1 MSHQHVS
8 APSHCHN
15 CHPFTNRIHSSE
27 EYYHHAHSN
36 FPHHEHKHIPVIAS
50 PLHISHTHTPPP
62 QQIQCSGGIYDPSSQ
77 FLTPQSHSRPSYQSQ
92 RQILT
97 TPSRNSLPH
106 YHSGVATPTQHPH
119 SYQLQHSPL
128 SSYAQPL
135 PASPEHRLP
144 PQVEFSSPL
153 GENSMI
159 GSSCFLLVHPTAP
172 CPDSQHNETQHFCPQ
187 NATLQMNP
195 LEDSVH
201 ASSVLQPVT
210 KSEPPPLP
218 KNMAVPKVVVE
229 KLPTSTLPKREVG
242 APSPSTAS
250 VDQSSE
256 MTEEPLFDPMA
267 EVNKDN
273 PVEEKVF
280 VKGRRNRRKRCQML
294 DNEHS
299 AGTLYTDTEDERSS
313 ETERK
318 RTLRSFKQRQAS
330 SVHGDSGS
338 STSLLLCSHS
348 QKPTGVITDTESD
361 GTQSEVESN
370 RPKPPI
376 RTRYGLRSRTRV
388 ITDSEQEET
397 DSSQSMSSRFPR
409 RKHHS
414 RRATD
419 NDDSQSEQDG
429 TESRKKEEATQ
440 QVGCE
445 QGTVQKNRD
454 VAVNGARPPK
464 EDIPEDAILSQPKVS
479 PSGEALKTVRIL
491 EYCSVAKS
499 LCTCVSCVSAGKEG
513 SGALELVLQGDGGW
527 Q

>member
-1 MSHQHVS
+1 M
-8 APSHCHN
+8 
-15 CHPFTNRIHSSE
+15 
-27 EYYHHAHSN
+27 
-36 FPHHEHKHIPVIAS
+36 
-50 PLHISHTHTPPP
+50 
-62 QQIQCSGGIYDPSSQ
+62 
-77 FLTPQSHSRPSYQSQ
+77 
-92 RQILT
+92 
-97 TPSRNSLPH
+97 
-106 YHSGVATPTQHPH
+106 
-119 SYQLQHSPL
+119 
-128 SSYAQPL
+128 
-135 PASPEHRLP
+135 
-144 PQVEFSSPL
+144 
-153 GENSMI
+153 
-159 GSSCFLLVHPTAP
+159 HPTAP

-201 ASSVLQPVT
+201 TSSVLQPVT

-229 KLPTSTLPKREVG
+229 KLPTSTLPKREVS
-242 APSPSTAS
+242 APPPGTAT

-256 MTEEPLFDPMA
+256 MTEEPLFVPMA

-280 VKGRRNRRKRCQML
+280 VKSRRNQRKRCQML

-330 SVHGDSGS
+330 SVHDDSES
-338 STSLLLCSHS
+338 RTSLSLCSHS
-348 QKPTGVITDTESD
+348 RKPSGIITDTESD
-361 GTQSEVESN
+361 GTQSEVEGN
-370 RPKPPI
+370 RPKPPL

-388 ITDSEQEET
+388 TTDSEQEET
-397 DSSQSMSSRFPR
+397 DSSQSMSSRFLR

-429 TESRKKEEATQ
+429 TESRKEEEGTQ

-445 QGTVQKNRD
+445 QRIVQKNRD
-454 VAVNGARPPK
+454 VVVNGARPPK
-464 EDIPEDAILSQPKVS
+464 EDIPEDAILSQPSCTEVS
-479 PSGEALKTVRIL
+479 PSCEALKTVCIL

>member
-1 MSHQHVS
+1 M
-8 APSHCHN
+8 
-15 CHPFTNRIHSSE
+15 
-27 EYYHHAHSN
+27 
-36 FPHHEHKHIPVIAS
+36 
-50 PLHISHTHTPPP
+50 
-62 QQIQCSGGIYDPSSQ
+62 
-77 FLTPQSHSRPSYQSQ
+77 
-92 RQILT
+92 
-97 TPSRNSLPH
+97 
-106 YHSGVATPTQHPH
+106 
-119 SYQLQHSPL
+119 
-128 SSYAQPL
+128 
-135 PASPEHRLP
+135 
-144 PQVEFSSPL
+144 
-153 GENSMI
+153 
-159 GSSCFLLVHPTAP
+159 HPTAP
-172 CPDSQHNETQHFCPQ
+172 CPDSQPNETQHFCPQ
-187 NATLQMNP
+187 NAALQMNP

-201 ASSVLQPVT
+201 TSSVPQYQVRHMAGQGAQIAPPSVLQPVT
-210 KSEPPPLP
+210 KSEPPLLP

-229 KLPTSTLPKREVG
+229 KLPTSTLPKREVSG
-242 APSPSTAS
+242 PPPITAS

-256 MTEEPLFDPMA
+256 MTEELLFDPMA
-267 EVNKDN
+267 EVNKDK

-280 VKGRRNRRKRCQML
+280 VKSRRNRRKRCQML

-330 SVHGDSGS
+330 SVHGDSES
-338 STSLLLCSHS
+338 RTALSLCSHS
-348 QKPTGVITDTESD
+348 RKPTGVITDTESD
-361 GTQSEVESN
+361 DTQSEVEAN
-370 RPKPPI
+370 RPKPPL
-376 RTRYGLRSRTRV
+376 RARYGLRSRTRV

-397 DSSQSMSSRFPR
+397 DSSQSMSSRFLR

-414 RRATD
+414 RSATD

-445 QGTVQKNRD
+445 QGTVQKSGD

-464 EDIPEDAILSQPKVS
+464 EDIPEDAILSQPSCTKVS

-499 LCTCVSCVSAGKEG
+499 LCTSVSCVSAGKEG
-513 SGALELVLQGDGGW
+513 SGALELVLQGDGGC